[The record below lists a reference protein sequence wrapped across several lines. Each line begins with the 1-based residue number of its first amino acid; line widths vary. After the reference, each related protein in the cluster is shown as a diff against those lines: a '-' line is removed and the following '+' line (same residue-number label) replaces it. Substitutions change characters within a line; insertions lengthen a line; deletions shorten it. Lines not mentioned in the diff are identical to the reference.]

1 MRQALP
7 SRYASGSARAAFP
20 TRRAVLRCAA
30 LLPGVV
36 LVAGCGQKG
45 PLYHPPESDEEGDGD
60 EKTSAV
66 PAVPESRLG

>member
-1 MRQALP
+1 M
-7 SRYASGSARAAFP
+7 
-20 TRRAVLRCAA
+20 VLRCAA
-30 LLPGVV
+30 LLPWAA